1 MTTLLAF
8 LFALTLLIAIHEYGH
23 YRVAVACGVK
33 VLRFSIGFG
42 PVILRHQRTPQ
53 STEFVL
59 SAVPLGGYV
68 RMLDEREGEVAP
80 EDRAMAF
87 NNRPLA
93 ARVAIVAAGP
103 LANLLLAV
111 ALYAAVNWVGLSQP
125 AAVLAPPVAG
135 SVAEQAGLRGRETVH
150 SVERDGQVRPVETLE
165 GLRWEIVNG
174 VLEGQDL
181 ILSARDGQGVERQFR
196 LRTSTIDSKDVS
208 PDLVRQVGITGPW
221 TEPVVGQIRPDSAAA
236 RSGLAPDDRVLS
248 VDGRTVTDAVQLR
261 AWIRD
266 SGAAGRTQTQTWEIA
281 RSGQVQTIEIKPEV
295 VAEKGKT
302 VGLIGAYL
310 GKMPHMVTPD
320 MGPVESVVKAVEQTA
335 DMSWLTLKTLF
346 KMVIG
351 QASLANITGPITI
364 ADYAGKSASLGV
376 IPFAV
381 FLALISVSLGVMNLL
396 PLPMLDGGH
405 LMYYLWEGVTGKP
418 VSDLWLD
425 RLQRLGLALL
435 LTLMALAL
443 FNDISRIIG

>member
-221 TEPVVGQIRPDSAAA
+221 TEPVVGQIR
-236 RSGLAPDDRVLS
+236 
-248 VDGRTVTDAVQLR
+248 TF
-261 AWIRD
+261 W
-266 SGAAGRTQTQTWEIA
+266 
-281 RSGQVQTIEIKPEV
+281 
-295 VAEKGKT
+295 
-302 VGLIGAYL
+302 L
-310 GKMPHMVTPD
+310 GP
-320 MGPVESVVKAVEQTA
+320 G
-335 DMSWLTLKTLF
+335 
-346 KMVIG
+346 
-351 QASLANITGPITI
+351 
-364 ADYAGKSASLGV
+364 
-376 IPFAV
+376 
-381 FLALISVSLGVMNLL
+381 
-396 PLPMLDGGH
+396 
-405 LMYYLWEGVTGKP
+405 
-418 VSDLWLD
+418 
-425 RLQRLGLALL
+425 
-435 LTLMALAL
+435 
-443 FNDISRIIG
+443 